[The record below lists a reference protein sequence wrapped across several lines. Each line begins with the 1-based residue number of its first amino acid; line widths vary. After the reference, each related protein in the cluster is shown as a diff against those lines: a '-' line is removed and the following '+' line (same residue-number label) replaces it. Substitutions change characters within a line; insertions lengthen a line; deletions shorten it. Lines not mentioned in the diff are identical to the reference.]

1 MSPYSGFKVLVANRG
16 EIALR
21 ILRTC
26 RELGMPSVAVY
37 SDADEH
43 SLHARYADEAVRIG
57 PADSAGSYL
66 NISAVIDAAVKSGAR
81 AVHPGYGFLSENP
94 EFARAVQ
101 AAGRVFRAPRPEPVA
116 LTGEKL
122 AARRVAREAGLPVL
136 PGPDEPLNDGPIDSQ
151 LSSQVVFPV
160 LIKAVAGGG
169 GRGIRLANDAEELEM
184 MIEAARKEALAA
196 FGNDAVYFEPLV
208 QGARHIEVQ
217 VIGDGE
223 GRILCLG
230 ERECSIQRRRQKLI
244 EEAPAP
250 RLPETLRRA
259 FHAHGVRLAEQLRY
273 RSLGTVEFLLD
284 QNGAMY
290 FIEVNPRIQVEHP
303 VTEMVMGVDLVRE
316 QLLLAAS
323 GKLHLTELDMYPRGA
338 AIEARVLA
346 EDASLGFLPATGE
359 IAHLLLPAGPGI
371 RVDTGLYLGMPVS
384 ADYDSLLAKVIV
396 WDESRNRAVA
406 RMKRALE
413 EFQIGGVPT
422 DLDFLHQIVSS
433 RSFRTGRTDTTYLDH
448 FSPAENPTGDTME
461 TDLAAA
467 VALLASQE
475 MVRNEPSPKKVESME
490 SWKYAA
496 WRGQMRG

>member
-1 MSPYSGFKVLVANRG
+1 M
-16 EIALR
+16 
-21 ILRTC
+21 
-26 RELGMPSVAVY
+26 
-37 SDADEH
+37 
-43 SLHARYADEAVRIG
+43 
-57 PADSAGSYL
+57 
-66 NISAVIDAAVKSGAR
+66 
-81 AVHPGYGFLSENP
+81 
-94 EFARAVQ
+94 
-101 AAGRVFRAPRPEPVA
+101 
-116 LTGEKL
+116 
-122 AARRVAREAGLPVL
+122 
-136 PGPDEPLNDGPIDSQ
+136 
-151 LSSQVVFPV
+151 
-160 LIKAVAGGG
+160 AGGG

-217 VIGDGE
+217 VLGDGD

-259 FHAHGVRLAEQLRY
+259 FHAHAVRLAAQLRY

-303 VTEMVMGVDLVRE
+303 VTEMVIGIDLVRE
-316 QLLLAAS
+316 QLLLAAT
-323 GKLHLTELDMYPRGA
+323 GKMHLTERDLNPRGA

-448 FSPAENPTGDTME
+448 FSPAENSTGDTME

-475 MVRNEPSPKKVESME
+475 MVRNEPSPKKVESMD